1 MCEVTVLEQFKL
13 GGKVAV
19 QVYEYWRK
27 KREKLG
33 KALVRRFQPPTSIQD
48 TSPHSTF
55 RPREKEEK
63 RIRRTRKNDK
73 DAHKKLK
80 NLQADFRRAKEL
92 LEHVVRR
99 EKMKKVLLELDFC
112 LQFAK
117 EIKDI
122 PQHILQA
129 HDAFFKEIRD
139 KNRPNNKSGPDTP
152 TAAGSEAP
160 QLPNSSVRQRPA
172 ARPAVAPGAG
182 AEEEP
187 MFKPEEQAPEK
198 VEGIR
203 RCFQH
208 LMQTWDEDADDA
220 CNSVLPI
227 TNDMKLCQPGAVTSA
242 S

>member
-1 MCEVTVLEQFKL
+1 MVCVAHVQGKMCEQAVLETHKL
-13 GGKVAV
+13 GGKVGAS
-19 QVYEYWRK
+19 VYEYWRK

-33 KALVRRFQPPTSIQD
+33 KPLVRRFQPPTSIQD

-80 NLQADFRRAKEL
+80 NLQDDFRRAKVL

-117 EIKDI
+117 DMTDI
-122 PQHILQA
+122 PKNILIQ
-129 HDAFFKEIRD
+129 HDAFFKEMREKQRQSKLAQEGLD
-139 KNRPNNKSGPDTP
+139 GQLGGASRP
-152 TAAGSEAP
+152 
-160 QLPNSSVRQRPA
+160 RPA
-172 ARPAVAPGAG
+172 ARPAALPGLEDEAL
-182 AEEEP
+182 
-187 MFKPEEQAPEK
+187 FKAEEQAPEK
-198 VEGIR
+198 LEGIK

-208 LMQTWDEDADDA
+208 LMMQWDEDGDDA
-220 CNSVLPI
+220 GTSLLPI
-227 TNDMKLCQPGAVTSA
+227 THDAKLVQYGVA
-242 S
+242 SSG

>member
-1 MCEVTVLEQFKL
+1 MCDQIVLEQYKL
-13 GGKVAV
+13 GGKHGAA
-19 QVYEYWRK
+19 VYEHWRK

-33 KALVRRFQPPTSIQD
+33 KPLIRRFQPPTSIQD

-92 LEHVVRR
+92 LECVVRR

-117 EIKDI
+117 DIKDI
-122 PQHILQA
+122 PDNILHQHNAFFQELQA
-129 HDAFFKEIRD
+129 SKQRQNKQSQDGQENLGAGAS
-139 KNRPNNKSGPDTP
+139 RP
-152 TAAGSEAP
+152 
-160 QLPNSSVRQRPA
+160 RPA
-172 ARPAVAPGAG
+172 ARPAAVAGV
-182 AEEEP
+182 EDE
-187 MFKPEEQAPEK
+187 FIKQEEQAPEK
-198 VEGIR
+198 MEGIK

-208 LMQTWDEDADDA
+208 LMLKWDEDGDDA
-220 CNSVLPI
+220 GTSVLPI
-227 TNDMKLCQPGAVTSA
+227 SKDAKLIQFGSA
-242 S
+242 DAG